1 VPDANDANMQIISF
15 SLGELQANCYL
26 LIKDKECLLIDP
38 ADEASF
44 LLEEITRRNLKLVGL
59 LATHG
64 HFDHIMAVGEI
75 QLTYPEIPLYINL
88 KDEFLL
94 DRLQETAE
102 YFLGH
107 KIAIIKPKKI
117 SAVPENELKIFR
129 LAEASAKR
137 ANFKIKIILS
147 PGHTPGSV
155 CFYFADDKILFSG
168 DLIFKDGIG
177 RYDFSYSNKKQLF
190 DSINLITKTIPEDVI
205 IYSGHGEKTTIKTF
219 KTYWNKI
226 L

>member
-1 VPDANDANMQIISF
+1 MKILSY

-38 ADEASF
+38 ADDASF
-44 LLEEITRRNLKLVGL
+44 LLEEIARRNLKLVGM

-64 HFDHIMAVGEI
+64 HFDHVMGVGEI
-75 QLTYPEIPLYINL
+75 QLTYPKAPLYINS
-88 KDEFLL
+88 KDKFLL

-102 YFLGH
+102 YFLGRQL
-107 KIAIIKPKKI
+107 IITAPKL
-117 SAVPENELKIFR
+117 VR
-129 LAEASAKR
+129 LIDCRDVINHVST
-137 ANFKIKIILS
+137 FGIKIIYV

-155 CFYFADDKILFSG
+155 CIYFPKDKILFSG

-190 DSINLITKTIPEDVI
+190 NSINQIIKIIPDDVT
-205 IYSGHGEKTTIKTF
+205 IYSGHGEKTTIKSE
-219 KTYWNKI
+219 KVNLLQYNNI
-226 L
+226 M